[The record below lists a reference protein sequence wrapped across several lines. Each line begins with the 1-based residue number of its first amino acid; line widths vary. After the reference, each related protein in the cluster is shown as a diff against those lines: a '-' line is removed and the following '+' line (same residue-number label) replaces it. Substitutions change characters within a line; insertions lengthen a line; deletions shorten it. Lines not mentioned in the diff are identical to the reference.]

1 MRFHFV
7 FSQII
12 KAPIAYLESRGNANP
27 YAISG
32 GANNAYDGKYQLGK
46 DAKDTIKN
54 MRDEDG
60 ELIFTAAEREKLK
73 HPSNR
78 ADFRADSELQEKAFR
93 QLTEFNHAELTR
105 NSAKYRAMD
114 QANQLAVLGYA
125 HNQGAE
131 AALEW
136 LSTKVVGTDAFGT
149 GGDAYSE
156 AITNEFMKD
165 DMLG

>member
-1 MRFHFV
+1 MQDGLFE
-7 FSQII
+7 II
-12 KAPIAYLESRGNANP
+12 KAPIAKIESGGEAEP
-27 YAISG
+27 YAAIG
-32 GANNAYDGKYQLGK
+32 GENDAYDGKYQLGK

-60 ELIFTAAEREKLK
+60 KLIFTTAERNKLK

-78 ADFRADSELQEKAFR
+78 ADYRGDSVLQEKAFR
-93 QLTEFNHAELTR
+93 QLTEFNHSELTK

-136 LSTKVVGTDAFGT
+136 LTTAVVGTDAFGT
-149 GGDAYSE
+149 GGDEYSE
-156 AITNEFMKD
+156 AITEIFTKD